1 MNKGSLKNWWKVE
14 TKNVYFFAKKLE
26 SMYIFFIICIPYNL
40 KTVIIERKD
49 SPTNL

>member
-1 MNKGSLKNWWKVE
+1 MNEGSLKNWWKVE
-14 TKNVYFFAKKLE
+14 KNVYFYAKKLK

-49 SPTNL
+49 SLTNL